1 MSAII
6 GCYFP
11 PDKAV
16 TQRQTAARCQTPSL
30 TSLRG
35 VSAPEKTI
43 KPSIVRADRMGGRAR
58 IH

>member
-16 TQRQTAARCQTPSL
+16 TQRQTAARCQTPSP

-35 VSAPEKTI
+35 ISAPEKTI
-43 KPSIVRADRMGGRAR
+43 KPSILRADTMGGHAH